1 MRGSSFE
8 ISGPEEN
15 RIYVG
20 FEESGSGFRLF
31 ATAKDGILSGDGLKL
46 SENNN
51 ASQKSLFHLD
61 NNVAGSTVT
70 TIMGGEFDLT
80 QGAQLDFARVVSG
93 ANEFNLDFDP
103 AADPKVSPA
112 NPVAGIS
119 VTVEDLGNNQG
130 RLLVTIDQS
139 TADLDVRLKANDNS
153 SSFGVVT
160 SQAQITMGELGF
172 KVSNH
177 DNARVTCLLYTS
189 PSPRDS

>member
-20 FEESGSGFRLF
+20 FEVWFLAFRLF

-61 NNVAGSTVT
+61 HNVAGSTVT
-70 TIMGGEFDLT
+70 TIMGGEFDLNLGSQT
-80 QGAQLDFARVVSG
+80 DFATVVSG

-103 AADPKVSPA
+103 GLPSQSISPKPSCW
-112 NPVAGIS
+112 
-119 VTVEDLGNNQG
+119 NN
-130 RLLVTIDQS
+130 
-139 TADLDVRLKANDNS
+139 
-153 SSFGVVT
+153 
-160 SQAQITMGELGF
+160 
-172 KVSNH
+172 
-177 DNARVTCLLYTS
+177 
-189 PSPRDS
+189 